1 MKQLSAIF
9 CGWLFAFGLGIAGMT
24 KPEKI
29 IGFLDVAGSW
39 DPSLLFVMGG
49 AVSLGLVGFARV
61 LRRPFPVLAG
71 RFMLPKKTAIDG
83 SLVSGAA
90 IFGIGWGLSGYCPG
104 PALVS
109 LITGNLS
116 VIVFVAS
123 MIIGLGLGHWLV
135 ARSHQLRH
143 RTNNGYQCPP

>member
-61 LRRPFPVLAG
+61 LRRRSPLLAES
-71 RFMLPKKTAIDG
+71 FMLPEKISIDG

-104 PALVS
+104 PALIS
-109 LITGNLS
+109 LVTGDFS
-116 VIVFVAS
+116 VIVFVGS
-123 MIIGLGLGHWLV
+123 MIAGLGLGQWLV
-135 ARSHQLRH
+135 VRRHPLRH
-143 RTNNGYQCPP
+143 RPGNGYQCPP